1 MNTAIVNVKVE
12 PRIKRQAQ
20 KVAGE
25 MGLSLSALVNGFL
38 KNLVKTKTV
47 TFTASEEPTP
57 YLLRALKESKE
68 DIKAG
73 RVVSFK
79 NPKDALSHLDIMI
92 ANEQKRRK
100 NWLFTA
106 VQ

>member
-1 MNTAIVNVKVE
+1 MNTAVVNVKVD
-12 PRIKRQAQ
+12 PVIKRKAQ
-20 KVAGE
+20 RVAGE

-38 KNLVKTKTV
+38 KHLIKTKTV
-47 TFTASEEPTP
+47 TFSASEEPTP

-79 NPKDALSHLDIMI
+79 NSKDALTYLDTMI
-92 ANEQKRRK
+92 TNEQKNSK
-100 NWLFTA
+100 N
-106 VQ
+106 

>member
-1 MNTAIVNVKVE
+1 MNTAIVNVKVD
-12 PRIKRQAQ
+12 PTVKRQAQ

-25 MGLSLSALVNGFL
+25 MGLSLSALINGFL

-47 TFTASEEPTP
+47 TFSASEEPTP

-68 DIKAG
+68 DIKTG

-79 NPKDALSHLDIMI
+79 NPKDALSYLDTMI
-92 ANEQKRRK
+92 VNEKKSHK
-100 NWLFTA
+100 N
-106 VQ
+106 